1 MRYKSIV
8 TSVFLI
14 IPFFIVSSTTAE
26 IFEPA
31 YTYSISGLPIDI
43 ESADFN
49 NDDLEDFI
57 VLNDSTFLVP
67 YIGGLGW
74 YEVFLSNGD
83 CSFIR
88 LGAVP
93 LDTTGVDIYHWQVL
107 TGDFNED
114 GNEDFLLMNMDS
126 KLYVG
131 DGTGGFS
138 EFNTYQW
145 TAHNGCVGDLNND
158 GHLDIVGAPFDTLHH
173 NPYPIFVYGDTVKT
187 LLGDG
192 LGGFTEVWTYYR
204 SSTSCQL
211 AYFGETG
218 VDSILDLCVPM
229 GWGFSVYQGN
239 GDGSFA
245 YPEQYFASAAF
256 QYYSTC
262 GDFNEDGYT
271 DIAVAGDAAMSEYS
285 TFVFLNQQDGTFLQT
300 GEEYFY
306 AECMMKQIST
316 ADLDLDGHLD
326 ISVVGT
332 IAGYGD
338 GTFNGFEYLS
348 NGPGQKFK
356 IADFDL
362 DSDPDYV
369 LITYM
374 ASDNMAVVARNTTIT
389 QGCEGE
395 TAGSIMDLVLDIAP
409 NPFSGLVSI
418 EVSVYSDDSE
428 NLQIFDISGRLVA
441 ELESVSSEGEA
452 VFHWNG
458 ESSSGVELPPGIY
471 TARLSSGNIVAT
483 ASLLKL
489 E

>member
-1 MRYKSIV
+1 MKYKSIFATAFLTIPLCFI
-8 TSVFLI
+8 TST
-14 IPFFIVSSTTAE
+14 SAE
-26 IFEPA
+26 IFELG
-31 YTYSISGLPIDI
+31 YTYPISGLPLDI
-43 ESADFN
+43 GSADLN
-49 NDDLEDFI
+49 NDGLEDLI
-57 VLNDSTFLVP
+57 VVSDSSYMSSPVCN
-67 YIGGLGW
+67 W

-83 CSFIR
+83 CSFTTMGSI
-88 LGAVP
+88 L
-93 LDTTGVDIYHWQVL
+93 LDPTDDILCLQLHC
-107 TGDFNED
+107 GDFNED
-114 GNEDFLLMNMDS
+114 NNKDFLLMSFKDTWLFSGDGSGNFTVVDS
-126 KLYVG
+126 FPWTARNGCAADINNDGNLDIIGVCTLLSYTDMTADSILVMLG

-138 EFNTYQW
+138 EAWYYQ
-145 TAHNGCVGDLNND
+145 N
-158 GHLDIVGAPFDTLHH
+158 
-173 NPYPIFVYGDTVKT
+173 
-187 LLGDG
+187 
-192 LGGFTEVWTYYR
+192 
-204 SSTSCQL
+204 SSASCQL

-239 GDGSFA
+239 GDGSFSD
-245 YPEQYFASAAF
+245 PEQYFASAAF

-262 GDFNEDGYT
+262 GDFDEDGYT
-271 DIAVAGDAAMSEYS
+271 DIAVTGDAAMSEYS

-306 AECMMKQIST
+306 AEYMMKQIST

-338 GTFNGFEYLS
+338 GIFNGFEYLS
-348 NGPGQKFK
+348 NGPGQKFE

-362 DSDPDYV
+362 DSDLDYA

-374 ASDNMAVVARNTTIT
+374 ASDNMVVVARNTTIT

-395 TAGSIMDLVLDIAP
+395 TELSLTELILNISP

-418 EVSVYSDDSE
+418 EVSVYSNVSE
-428 NLQIFDISGRLVA
+428 NLQIFDISGRLIA

-458 ESSSGVELPPGIY
+458 ESSSGVELPSGIY